1 MDEMQSLKDT
11 DTTSNESLR
20 SRLRHV
26 YWIGG
31 GSGAGK
37 STIAKRLANK
47 YDLKLYSTDEK
58 IREHGRRTPLEE
70 RPFTCAF
77 NEMDMDERWL
87 NRSPEIMLNTFQFF
101 RGECFDRIVADL
113 LEFPPD
119 CRVVAEGFRL
129 LPDRVKPL
137 LDLTEQG
144 IWLLPT
150 PEFRRAAFESR
161 GTLWTIA
168 GKTSNPE
175 RALQNLLVRDGL
187 FTERLREE
195 TRRAGLPAIEVDP
208 SVTEDALVDRVA
220 KQFGL

>member
-1 MDEMQSLKDT
+1 MTQPEAHEDSRDSGSLT
-11 DTTSNESLR
+11 

-47 YDLKLYSTDEK
+47 YDLQLYSTDEK
-58 IREHGRRTPLEE
+58 IREHGLRTPPEE

-77 NEMDMDERWL
+77 NEMDMDDRWL
-87 NRSPEIMLNTFQFF
+87 NRSPEIMLNTFHFF
-101 RGECFDRIVADL
+101 RGECFDRIVEDL
-113 LEFPPD
+113 LELSPD
-119 CRVVAEGFRL
+119 SRIVAEGFRL

-137 LDLTEQG
+137 LELTEQS

-150 PEFRRAAFESR
+150 PEFRQAAFESR

-208 SVTEDALVDRVA
+208 SVTEDALVDRIA

>member
-1 MDEMQSLKDT
+1 ME
-11 DTTSNESLR
+11 
-20 SRLRHV
+20 
-26 YWIGG
+26 
-31 GSGAGK
+31 
-37 STIAKRLANK
+37 
-47 YDLKLYSTDEK
+47 
-58 IREHGRRTPLEE
+58 
-70 RPFTCAF
+70 
-77 NEMDMDERWL
+77 MDERWL
-87 NRSPEIMLNTFQFF
+87 NRSPEIMLTTFHLF
-101 RGECFDRIVADL
+101 RGECFDRIVEDL
-113 LEFPPD
+113 LELPPD

-137 LDLTEQG
+137 LDFTQQG

-187 FTERLREE
+187 FTERIREE
-195 TRRAGLPAIEVDP
+195 ARRAGLPAIEVDP
-208 SVTEDALVDRVA
+208 SVTAGALVDRVA

>member
-1 MDEMQSLKDT
+1 MTQPEAHGDSRDSGSLT
-11 DTTSNESLR
+11 

-47 YDLKLYSTDEK
+47 YDLQLYSTDEK
-58 IREHGRRTPLEE
+58 IREHGLRTPPEE
-70 RPFTCAF
+70 RPFACAF
-77 NEMDMDERWL
+77 NEMDMDDRWL
-87 NRSPEIMLNTFQFF
+87 NRSPEIMLNTFHFF
-101 RGECFDRIVADL
+101 RGECFDRIVEDL
-113 LEFPPD
+113 LELSPD
-119 CRVVAEGFRL
+119 SRIVAEGFRL

-137 LDLTEQG
+137 LELSKQG

-208 SVTEDALVDRVA
+208 SVTEDALVERIT